1 MAALTTRKIE
11 AVVHTKIDAARR
23 RTVAKTIA
31 LDRLSAFLGDA
42 APALQ
47 PPALPWVDLEI
58 RPAFREPV
66 EICVDCPEKATEST
80 AFKVSFAASCGAFS
94 WSCLLDGVIGATSR
108 RCLFD
113 GVIGTTSRRWR
124 ELQHSQ
130 PSRRWRGILASRR
143 WRLGPHRRPD
153 VAGAAPPPRER
164 TERLNRS
171 KAPSTG
177 PPRLDTK
184 QSNKNTGPG
193 PARARGGLARG
204 AKSQTKLL
212 RPRPRPRRGRRRGG
226 ARKSFGALRAWR
238 HVGAARGLGR
248 AAAPQS
254 AEGVARLRRPAAS
267 KVLRGPED
275 NVRRA
280 GVASMA

>member
-1 MAALTTRKIE
+1 MAAITTRKIE

-66 EICVDCPEKATEST
+66 EICVDCPEKATNGP
-80 AFKVSFAASCGAFS
+80 AFKVRFPRLVRCLRLVCSMASSGRRRV
-94 WSCLLDGVIGATSR
+94 DGVNDR
-108 RCLFD
+108 
-113 GVIGTTSRRWR
+113 RRWR
-124 ELQHSQ
+124 ESGVGERAEA
-130 PSRRWRGILASRR
+130 RRSAVYEL
-143 WRLGPHRRPD
+143 P
-153 VAGAAPPPRER
+153 ER
-164 TERLNRS
+164 SYVSMALDRQGYKTQKKRHVDGVERNTQTRQ
-171 KAPSTG
+171 K
-177 PPRLDTK
+177 K
-184 QSNKNTGPG
+184 QNTGPG

-204 AKSQTKLL
+204 AKGRSKKF

-226 ARKSFGALRAWR
+226 ARKSFGAVRARR

-248 AAAPQS
+248 AAAPQ
-254 AEGVARLRRPAAS
+254 GVQGLARLRRPAAS
-267 KVLRGPED
+267 KIHQARESRRWRGAQYFRESW
-275 NVRRA
+275 NIYA
-280 GVASMA
+280 MA